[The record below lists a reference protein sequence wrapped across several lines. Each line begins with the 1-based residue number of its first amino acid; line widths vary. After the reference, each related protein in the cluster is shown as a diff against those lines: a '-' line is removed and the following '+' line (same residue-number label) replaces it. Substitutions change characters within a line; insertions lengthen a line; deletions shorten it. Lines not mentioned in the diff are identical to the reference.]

1 VRKAEEIQIK
11 EAAEV
16 EDEITGIELVKAKEV
31 FGEAARN
38 PDRNLITITVESGVT
53 VRIPAPKGLVFQ
65 NGEWYV
71 DNEIAYLRSIQNPA
85 SKFAAYIR
93 KYGFPNVGK
102 KVGLRLNK
110 RGFWEVAL

>member
-1 VRKAEEIQIK
+1 VE
-11 EAAEV
+11 EAAGV
-16 EDEITGIELVKAKEV
+16 EDEITGIELVLAAEV
-31 FGEAARN
+31 FGKSAKV
-38 PDRNLITITVESGVT
+38 PDRKLINIITKSGVV
-53 VRIPAPKGLVFQ
+53 VRIPAPKGLMLV
-65 NGEWYV
+65 NGEWFV